1 MFWARPQ
8 SAEPTRKIEIETMKS
23 VRRPWTSPS
32 FPYSGT
38 VTVEASMYE
47 VMTQE

>member
-1 MFWARPQ
+1 MFCASPHR
-8 SAEPTRKIEIETMKS
+8 AEPTRKIEIATMNR

-32 FPYSGT
+32 FPYRGT
-38 VTVEASMYE
+38 VTVEASMYD